1 LRVNQQKPRKEMW
14 RQQHKGRGREKKK
27 VRITK
32 KKTSLKGFYHYRR
45 AEERGGLRR
54 RETNC

>member
-1 LRVNQQKPRKEMW
+1 MW

-32 KKTSLKGFYHYRR
+32 KKSSLKGFYHYRR

-54 RETNC
+54 IETNC